1 MKQCFVSFLLMIP
14 CFCKAQGNME
24 FIRNSDLSMF
34 FTDSAVYSESTAAI
48 RLKNNN
54 IMLGG
59 FYRKNKSRLSC
70 ILLFTPEGTRLQNAY
85 ESDFLSFYLY
95 DENENFVSDLANA
108 NDGSVYVLGTTAK
121 SNYYTGY
128 LSKLSNKAELDE
140 DFLVPSSSD
149 TGFVNIHNYN
159 VAVPHSED
167 QLQELSDTTY
177 SEPKK
182 LLIQPDGKILIAA
195 VTRKQN
201 KEADY
206 EDGES
211 YVMRLFPNG
220 LVDSSFGLNGIA
232 HINLSDK
239 CDDVVT
245 ALVDNQG
252 RIVLFGKYNHDYTT
266 GVVEP
271 VTQIFITRLTN
282 EGRIDKSFGNSGS
295 YIYDCPNSK
304 LRPVNALLSDK
315 GSMLFFNNIQ
325 TIADDGRFNY
335 GLNILKLDKSGN
347 REHSFH
353 DQGVQNIQKM
363 GIAFAND
370 IQLTADKKYLV
381 CGTNQN
387 LLKDHLDGDEE
398 ILYRKNESFTPSI
411 EYTEEVL
418 NSPAAVGF
426 LMRLDADCNID
437 STFPKNGG
445 YFTSNADLTEE
456 IFFSNL
462 LMADANRFTVF
473 GAGQSKEMPGKT
485 GFLVQRVV
493 TELNLGEIACKKDMG
508 LSFYPNPIKDIV
520 NVEFDLCQ
528 PGQVSASLYSMNG
541 QSVQDFFL
549 NKRFSKGHQKEVLQI
564 NKTLTPGVYILVLR
578 SKDHSKSV
586 KVIVEQ

>member
-1 MKQCFVSFLLMIP
+1 MKQLLASFLLMLP
-14 CFCKAQGNME
+14 CLCVAQDNME
-24 FIRNSDLSMF
+24 FIKNSDLSTF
-34 FTDSAVYSESTAAI
+34 HIDSAKYSESTSAV

-59 FYRKNKSRLSC
+59 FYRKDKERLSC
-70 ILLFTPEGTRLQNAY
+70 ILLFNPEGKRLKNAY
-85 ESDFLSFYLY
+85 KSDFLSFYLY
-95 DENENFVSDLANA
+95 EENENFVSDLANA
-108 NDGSVYVLGTTAK
+108 KDGGVYLLGTTAQ

-128 LSKLSNKAELDE
+128 LVKLSNDAEIDE
-140 DFLVPSSSD
+140 HFQIPNSTD
-149 TGFVNIHNYN
+149 TGFINIHNYSI
-159 VAVPHSED
+159 AEPHTENK
-167 QLQELSDTTY
+167 LQELIDTTY

-182 LLIQPDGKILIAA
+182 LLIQPDGKILIVA

-201 KEADY
+201 TEANY
-206 EDGES
+206 ADGES

-245 ALVDNQG
+245 ALLDDEG

-271 VTQIFITRLTN
+271 VLQTFITRLTTR
-282 EGRIDKSFGNSGS
+282 GRIDKSFGNSGS
-295 YIYDCPNSK
+295 YIFEYPDSK
-304 LRPVNALLSDK
+304 IRPVKALLS
-315 GSMLFFNNIQ
+315 GNSSMLFFSNIE
-325 TIADDGRFNY
+325 THAENGRFY
-335 GLNILKLDKSGN
+335 YRLNILKLEKDGVPDLA
-347 REHSFH
+347 FH
-353 DQGVQNIQKM
+353 DQGVQIIGKM

-370 IQLTADKKYLV
+370 IQPTPDKKFLI

-398 ILYRKNESFTPSI
+398 ILFRKNESSTPSI
-411 EYTEEVL
+411 EYTEEAL
-418 NSPAAVGF
+418 NNPAAVGF
-426 LMRLDADCNID
+426 LMRLDSDCNID
-437 STFPKNGG
+437 TTFPKNGG
-445 YFTSNADLTEE
+445 YFTSRNDLTEE
-456 IFFSNL
+456 IFFSDL
-462 LMADANRFTVF
+462 LISDANHFTVF
-473 GAGQSKEMPGKT
+473 GAGQSEEMHGKT

-528 PGQVSASLYSMNG
+528 PGQVSASLYSMSG

-549 NKRFSKGHQKEVLQI
+549 NKSFSKGHQKEVLQI
-564 NKTLTPGVYILVLR
+564 NKTLAPGVYILVLR

-586 KVIVEQ
+586 KVIVAQ